1 MPTVRLRGAREY
13 PEAAQ
18 QMFEVTKAWFAHDF
32 REPPAMSRVM
42 IRMNRVTEGDQDVHV
57 RKRDHSSSRS
67 SLISPR
73 VGGRS
78 PGSRVMS
85 RIPFRSLG

>member
-18 QMFEVTKAWFAHDF
+18 QMFEVAKAWFAHDF

-42 IRMNRVTEGDQDVHV
+42 AWDPEFGGPHGRAM
-57 RKRDHSSSRS
+57 KRAMAPGEFSRAEKEMVAAVVS
-67 SLISPR
+67 GVNACPY
-73 VGGRS
+73 
-78 PGSRVMS
+78 
-85 RIPFRSLG
+85 